1 MISRK
6 SAFTALMLEKHPKMQ
21 RMPEKKGDFMAVFSA
36 FFCIGMYLFCDIVE
50 NEKQDRMS
58 KYVLLCDD
66 HWIRGKAE

>member
-6 SAFTALMLEKHPKMQ
+6 SAFTALMFEEHPKMQ

-50 NEKQDRMS
+50 NEK
-58 KYVLLCDD
+58 
-66 HWIRGKAE
+66 